1 MNMHLKLANVANWA
15 FPALGLLLGLFSALS
30 QKDFRSDWRYFV
42 VLGAIGLVA
51 GFILRTGRFLKFG
64 GIELELQ
71 PIRDQR
77 KVIEER
83 LKESTSDSS
92 GPDILNVV
100 QLGLNQLTEYYTIN
114 KSQARNSFTASLA
127 AVVLGFITLVA
138 AYFLA
143 LRSRQVATVTALS
156 GILLQFL
163 GGAYFYLYNKSLQQL
178 NFFYG
183 ELVKL
188 QDTMLAI
195 KLCDELGEGKDRV
208 REGLIMAL
216 LQRPF
221 SRAPSDEFRSARKK
235 AKSKVAQTET
245 TQQA

>member
-1 MNMHLKLANVANWA
+1 MRLKMSNIANWT
-15 FPALGLLLGLFSALS
+15 FPVLGLLIGLFASMS
-30 QKDFRSDWRYFV
+30 QKEFRSDWRYYA

-77 KVIEER
+77 RVIEAR
-83 LKESTSDSS
+83 LKGGQTASS

-127 AVVLGFITLVA
+127 AVVLGFITLVV

-195 KLCDELGEGKDRV
+195 KLCDELGEAKERA
-208 REGLIMAL
+208 REAL
-216 LQRPF
+216 MNDAIATPLF
-221 SRAPSDEFRSARKK
+221 APSFC
-235 AKSKVAQTET
+235 
-245 TQQA
+245 